1 MWVNSAKEDRGKP
14 ATQVRTAPKADAN
27 SSRWYLSQRAMRRHF
42 CRTDVTEY
50 LVEMGRSLQ
59 LNARELDHL
68 GPFLGVFGDKPAE
81 IGWRAYKRCA
91 P

>member
-1 MWVNSAKEDRGKP
+1 MLTQRRPLVRFFLVGARAASA
-14 ATQVRTAPKADAN
+14 A
-27 SSRWYLSQRAMRRHF
+27 RREGF
-42 CRTDVTEY
+42 RKTDVTEY

-59 LNARELDHL
+59 LDARELDHL